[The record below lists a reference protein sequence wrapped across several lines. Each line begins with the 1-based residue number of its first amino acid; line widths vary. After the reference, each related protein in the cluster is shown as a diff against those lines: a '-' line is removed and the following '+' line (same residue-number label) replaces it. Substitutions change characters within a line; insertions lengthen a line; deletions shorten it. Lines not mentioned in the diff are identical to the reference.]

1 MRQNYTASDCLAIL
15 WILNKDLTLKTIIR
29 LPGDANICS
38 LNLLHPCHQSKHI
51 TPLANQNMKRTVYN
65 A

>member
-38 LNLLHPCHQSKHI
+38 LNLLHPSIKTHHPAS
-51 TPLANQNMKRTVYN
+51 
-65 A
+65 